1 MEENHHPIA
10 EEEGDSEEILQW
22 LADVTGYRKFAPFC
36 YYDKPWFR
44 RSTNKSTLNIPLP
57 I

>member
-44 RSTNKSTLNIPLP
+44 RYILKS
-57 I
+57 